1 MESIKQDIA
10 LKDQLLSQADE
21 ALARWETWL
30 ASTMP
35 STTTTTTTATDITN

>member
-10 LKDQLLSQADE
+10 LKEQLLRQADE

-30 ASTMP
+30 ASITP
-35 STTTTTTTATDITN
+35 STTTTATDITNMYH